1 MTLLSI
7 DGQAMPCPTEYK
19 VQYSD
24 LDSSDTGRT
33 EDGVLL
39 RSRVRA
45 GIAKISLKWEDIST
59 ADCTTILTATTPDSM
74 QVEYFFGDMHTAQMY
89 SGDRTAQLHAA
100 RDNAAVWTVELN
112 LIEY

>member
-7 DGQAMPCPTEYK
+7 DGQAMPTPTEYK

-33 EDGVLL
+33 EDGQLL

-45 GIAKISLKWEDIST
+45 GIAKISLKWELIST
-59 ADCTTILTATTPDSM
+59 ADCEKILTATGPDSM
-74 QVEYFFGDMHTAQMY
+74 QVDYFFGTTHTAQMY
-89 SGDRTAQLHAA
+89 AGDRTAQLHAA
-100 RDNAAVWTVELN
+100 REGSAVWTVEMN